1 MKVAADIM
9 TTEVV
14 TIDSLATILQ
24 ATKVM
29 KQQNIKTLI
38 VDRASAHDAYGII
51 TQTDIS
57 QRSLTIKIL
66 P

>member
-9 TTEVV
+9 TSEVV

-29 KQQNIKTLI
+29 KQHKIKTLM
-38 VDRASAHDAYGII
+38 VLLQKLEMS
-51 TQTDIS
+51 
-57 QRSLTIKIL
+57 